1 MKRIILDRMSVMTM
15 LLLLPYAA
23 AAQEDASMSFSE
35 EEVGDAEAGGES
47 SADGTMDFGA
57 GASADSEADAAG
69 GEVGSGDAAAPEE
82 GGGADVSE
90 SDVLSALGEGDESS
104 LIAET
109 KADAGAADIVKKSAN
124 VGQHPIWA
132 VQRLYVK
139 RARRVDLQPNFGF
152 SFNDPYVQ
160 HQAFNLGLSYYITE
174 VLAAGVSFNMY
185 KGLDKETE
193 LNFSARRA
201 THQIVPINEYFWGG
215 QLNFTYVPIFGKFA
229 MFKQWILH
237 WDMWVIGGGGFIF
250 TRPIPTIDREY
261 REFDYSIKFCFNV
274 GIGWRLFLS
283 RFLAVTL
290 ELRDY
295 IFPEELESRETSFDE
310 TQRENED
317 LWLDS
322 EHSLTNNVMLNVG
335 LSIFIPFTF
344 EYKLKK

>member
-1 MKRIILDRMSVMTM
+1 MKRIILDRMSLMTI
-15 LLLLPYAA
+15 LLLFPFAA
-23 AAQEDASMSFSE
+23 TAQEDASMSFSE
-35 EEVGDAEAGGES
+35 EEVGEADDSGSSTGGTMTFGADEAADAES
-47 SADGTMDFGA
+47 SG
-57 GASADSEADAAG
+57 DAAG
-69 GEVGSGDAAAPEE
+69 GEDAAGE
-82 GGGADVSE
+82 GGDVSE
-90 SDVLSALGEGDESS
+90 SDVLSALGEGDEST

-109 KADAGAADIVKKSAN
+109 KAEGGASDIVKTSEN
-124 VGQHPIWA
+124 VGEHPIWA
-132 VQRLYVK
+132 VQRVYVL

-185 KGLDKETE
+185 KGLDKQTA

-250 TRPIPTIDREY
+250 TRPIPTIDTEY
-261 REFDYSIKFCFNV
+261 RNFDYSIKFCFNV

-295 IFPEELESRETSFDE
+295 IFPEELESRETSFVTSE
-310 TQRENED
+310 RENED
-317 LWLDS
+317 LWLDD

-344 EYKLKK
+344 DYKLKK

>member
-1 MKRIILDRMSVMTM
+1 MKRIILDRMSLMTI
-15 LLLLPYAA
+15 LLLFPHAA
-23 AAQEDASMSFSE
+23 AAQDGGGTMSFSE
-35 EEVGDAEAGGES
+35 EEVAESEEGGSSTEGTMSFGAEATGDAEVGGE
-47 SADGTMDFGA
+47 GEGA
-57 GASADSEADAAG
+57 AEGAA
-69 GEVGSGDAAAPEE
+69 E
-82 GGGADVSE
+82 GVSE

-104 LIAET
+104 LVAEDKPSAEGGGT
-109 KADAGAADIVKKSAN
+109 AGIIKKSAN
-124 VGQHPIWA
+124 VGVHPIWA
-132 VQRLYVK
+132 VQRVYVL

-185 KGLDKETE
+185 RGLKKETD

-201 THQIVPINEYFWGG
+201 THQIVPINDYFWGG

-250 TRPIPTIDREY
+250 TRPIPTIDKEY
-261 REFDYSIKFCFNV
+261 REFDFSIKFCFNV

-295 IFPEELESRETSFDE
+295 IFPEEIESRETSFSESD
-310 TQRENED
+310 RENKD
-317 LWLDS
+317 LWMEE